1 MKIVNEI
8 WNYLISTGYLGAI
21 IAFAWMYIRPV
32 LQEKQK
38 HAKTLQER
46 ERLAFLNQLADMA
59 VSSLVSDKATGHE
72 KFNQAIK
79 IVNSTLDANGIT
91 VPDPMVSHAVQ
102 AAYEKSNL
110 MFNKATVKDE
120 GPQLGLVVNGQ
131 PATDPVLKAVET
143 APNRANDVEG
153 E

>member
-8 WNYLISTGYLGAI
+8 WNYLISTGYSGAI

-72 KFNQAIK
+72 KFSRATK

-110 MFNKATVKDE
+110 TLNKANVKNE
-120 GPQLGLVVNGQ
+120 EPQMGLVVDGQ
-131 PATDPVLKAVET
+131 PATDPVLKAIEA
-143 APNRANDVEG
+143 APNRANDVE
-153 E
+153 EE